1 MTSILDSMMTK
12 PRSFSPQ
19 NVSEYIA
26 LQLARKL
33 GDPENAAI
41 YVTLLDRYSMPV
53 ILAALESAA
62 AADFSAG
69 KIVEMFE
76 RSLSELTDSEDGNE
90 L

>member
-19 NVSEYIA
+19 SVSEYIA

-33 GDPENAAI
+33 GDPEKAAV
-41 YVTLLDRYSMPV
+41 YVSLLDRYSMPV
-53 ILAALESAA
+53 ILASLESAQA
-62 AADFSAG
+62 GGFSG
-69 KIVEMFE
+69 DKLVEMFE
-76 RSLSELTDSEDGNE
+76 RSLSELTDNEDEDE

>member
-33 GDPENAAI
+33 GDPESAPI
-41 YVTLLDRYSMPV
+41 YVSLLDRYSMPV
-53 ILAALESAA
+53 ILAALERAEA
-62 AADFSAG
+62 GGLSAG
-69 KIVEMFE
+69 KVVEMFE
-76 RSLSELTDSEDGNE
+76 RSLSELTDHEDGDE